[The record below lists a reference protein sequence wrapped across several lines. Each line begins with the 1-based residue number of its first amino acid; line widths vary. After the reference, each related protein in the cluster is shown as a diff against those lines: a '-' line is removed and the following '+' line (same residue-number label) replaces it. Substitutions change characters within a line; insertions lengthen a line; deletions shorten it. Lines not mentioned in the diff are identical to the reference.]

1 MTNRYFFLFLII
13 FSTFKVFSQQGWVIS
28 DDKKKLKAGFKFNEN
43 HQKSGEAIFLKYC
56 VSCHGHPG
64 KNDHSNIVPT
74 PKDPASKE
82 YQANSDGELFY
93 KITEGKTPMPS
104 FKNILQTNEIWD
116 VISYIRAFNKSYIQE
131 FSTADSLN
139 ASKNKVYST
148 FIFKQNNKVE
158 ITISS
163 DKKENVPIMGK
174 KITLFEKRY
183 FGWLIIDKS
192 KTTDNFGKVNFNYP
206 TDLPGDTVGK
216 VEFKINS
223 ENIDGTEETI
233 LDTIVITKYKIKPI
247 KILYNRL
254 MFNVRSK
261 APIWLIVL
269 YCGTVISVFGVI
281 FYIISLLLKIRKSGK
296 NNSL

>member
-1 MTNRYFFLFLII
+1 MTNRYIFLFLII

-233 LDTIVITKYKIKPI
+233 LDTIVITQYKSKPI
-247 KILYNRL
+247 KILDNRA
-254 MFNVRSK
+254 MWNVRSK
-261 APIWLIVL
+261 APIWLVAL
-269 YCGTVISVFGVI
+269 YSGTVIAVFGVI
-281 FYIISLLLKIRKSGK
+281 FYIISLLLKIRNSGK